1 MLDYKNKNISIGIIN
16 LRLNNIFSIINILK
30 NLGFKV
36 EIIDKKKKIKNDILL
51 LPGVGSF
58 PKAISFLK
66 KSSLDKEIL
75 NFADLNK
82 PIVGICLGMQ
92 LLFDQSDEFKKTN
105 GLSLI
110 PGKVKKIPLI
120 KTTVPNIGWQQ
131 IKLKKKNFL
140 IKESSNLEHFY
151 FIHSY
156 FCQPKEKKNIMSLSK
171 INNFNFCSSIKKEN
185 IYGMQFHPEKSGKPG
200 IKILKNLQKII

>member
-1 MLDYKNKNISIGIIN
+1 MLDYKNKNISIGVIN
-16 LRLNNIFSIINILK
+16 LRCNNIFSIINILK
-30 NLGFKV
+30 DLGFKIEV
-36 EIIDKKKKIKNDILL
+36 IDKKKIIKNDILL

-58 PKAISFLK
+58 PKAASFLK
-66 KSSLDKEIL
+66 KSGLDKEIL
-75 NFADLNK
+75 KFAELNK

-92 LLFDQSDEFKKTN
+92 LLFDQSDEFKKTK

-110 PGKVKKIPLI
+110 TGKVKKIPLI

-131 IKLKKKNFL
+131 IKLKRKNFL
-140 IKESSNLEHFY
+140 IKESLNLNYFY

-156 FCQPKEKKNIMSLSK
+156 FCLPKDQKNIMSLSK
-171 INNFNFCSSIKKEN
+171 INNFNFCSSIKKGN
-185 IYGMQFHPEKSGKPG
+185 IYGMQFHPEKSGKSG

>member
-30 NLGFKV
+30 NLGFKI
-36 EIIDKKKKIKNDILL
+36 EIIDKKKTIKNDILL

-58 PKAISFLK
+58 PKAINFLK
-66 KSSLDKEIL
+66 NNSLDKEIL
-75 NFADLNK
+75 KFADLNR

-92 LLFDQSDEFKKTN
+92 LLFDESCEFKKTK

-110 PGKVKKIPLI
+110 PGKVKKIPMI

-131 IKLKKKNFL
+131 IELKKKNSL
-140 IKESSNLEHFY
+140 IQENLNFDYFY

-156 FCQPKEKKNIMSLSK
+156 FCQPKEEKNIMSLSK
-171 INNFNFCSSIKKEN
+171 INDFNFCSSIKKEN
-185 IYGMQFHPEKSGKPG
+185 IYGMQFHPEKSGKSG
-200 IKILKNLQKII
+200 IKILKNIKKII